1 MVRLYIELNPGM
13 HEVFSSE
20 ASSQEFV
27 MRRAQEILAP
37 FTLTWKSIG
46 MSHEGQVPQCVQAS

>member
-13 HEVFSSE
+13 HEVLSSE

-27 MRRAQEILAP
+27 MKRAQEILAP
-37 FTLTWKSIG
+37 FTLKWKSIG
-46 MSHEGQVPQCVQAS
+46 MSHEY